1 LYSLDCPD
9 WLIYFFP
16 TSQLAGN
23 DCINEF
29 SAKAE
34 DTVKKPQRV
43 DLCQENRIERPVFP
57 LTLYRNA
64 VLKPPTSAPES
75 SALDLEGAHPLN
87 H

>member
-1 LYSLDCPD
+1 LYSLDFPD
-9 WLIYFFP
+9 WLISFFP

-43 DLCQENRIERPVFP
+43 DLCQENRIERPVIARIIYRNARGKP
-57 LTLYRNA
+57 LTLG
-64 VLKPPTSAPES
+64 V
-75 SALDLEGAHPLN
+75 
-87 H
+87 

>member
-9 WLIYFFP
+9 WPIALYP
-16 TSQLAGN
+16 TGQLAGN

-57 LTLYRNA
+57 LILYRNA
-64 VLKPPTSAPES
+64 V
-75 SALDLEGAHPLN
+75 
-87 H
+87 